1 MILDNRV
8 DKWLQTELSDGRDC
22 PFFGEKL
29 TTNA

>member
-8 DKWLQTELSDGRDC
+8 DKWLQTEPSGGGDY
-22 PFFGEKL
+22 PFFGENL